1 MKIVVAITGA
11 SGAIYAQRL
20 LDKLN
25 RVDVDNKH
33 HVSVVFSTNAQDIW
47 NYELSSPWCE
57 TDYNVTTFDRKDFNA
72 PFASGSSDYT
82 LMIIIPC
89 SMGTIGRIANGISD
103 DLITRTA
110 DVMLKERRNLIVVP
124 RETPYNLVHLKNMT
138 LLTEMGA
145 LVVPATPS
153 FYKKPTSIEDLVD
166 SVVDRVLSVAR
177 IKKEEDS
184 WGEDTM
190 SMK

>member
-25 RVDVDNKH
+25 RVCVDNKH

-82 LMIIIPC
+82 LMIVIPC

-138 LLTEMGA
+138 LLTEMG
-145 LVVPATPS
+145 
-153 FYKKPTSIEDLVD
+153 
-166 SVVDRVLSVAR
+166 
-177 IKKEEDS
+177 
-184 WGEDTM
+184 
-190 SMK
+190 